1 MIHVYVRRFVV
12 MGTVGIFWELNM
24 ASDSM
29 FQEGSQRSSG
39 VMLWGALG
47 GLGQGC
53 CVLPMEGHGLASYRQ
68 WW

>member
-1 MIHVYVRRFVV
+1 
-12 MGTVGIFWELNM
+12 M

>member
-1 MIHVYVRRFVV
+1 MIHACVRRFVV

-47 GLGQGC
+47 GLGQGRKVAVC
-53 CVLPMEGHGLASYRQ
+53 FPWRVMG
-68 WW
+68 